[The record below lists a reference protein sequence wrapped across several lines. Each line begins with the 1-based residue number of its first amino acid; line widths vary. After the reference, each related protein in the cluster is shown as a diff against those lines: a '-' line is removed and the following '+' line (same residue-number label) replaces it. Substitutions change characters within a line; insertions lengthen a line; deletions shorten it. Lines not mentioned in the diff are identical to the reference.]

1 VSQYSHEKNIHI
13 YVGTFNLNGQTSG
26 INDDLSQWLCPPFLG
41 NSQLHPELVVVGF
54 QEIVQLSP
62 QQIMST
68 DPARR
73 QLWEQAVL
81 KALNSHARATGGREY
96 VLLRGGQLVGAALLI
111 YVKTSAIGQVRN
123 VEGSLK
129 KVGYCHSKV
138 LVAPESFL
146 TVLPLD
152 RYVRCRW
159 KQRSCRNPHGICKY
173 STMFRHGTSCCW
185 IFELRRTKPRLQDHR
200 AWIKVPARPN
210 YR

>member
-1 VSQYSHEKNIHI
+1 MCLRRSSQYSHEKNIHI

-41 NSQLHPELVVVGF
+41 NSQLHPELVVIGF

-81 KALNSHARATGGREY
+81 KTLNSHASAIGGEEY

-111 YVKTSAIGQVRN
+111 YVKTSAIGEVRN

-129 KVGYCHSKV
+129 KVCYFHSK
-138 LVAPESFL
+138 
-146 TVLPLD
+146 
-152 RYVRCRW
+152 
-159 KQRSCRNPHGICKY
+159 H
-173 STMFRHGTSCCW
+173 
-185 IFELRRTKPRLQDHR
+185 
-200 AWIKVPARPN
+200 
-210 YR
+210 

>member
-1 VSQYSHEKNIHI
+1 MSQYSHEKNIHI

-26 INDDLSQWLCPPFLG
+26 IYDDLSQWLCPPFLG

-81 KALNSHARATGGREY
+81 EALNSGGKEY

-111 YVKTSAIGQVRN
+111 YIKTSAIGQVRN

-129 KVGYCHSKV
+129 KVGYCHSKAS
-138 LVAPESFL
+138 VAPESFL
-146 TVLPLD
+146 TVLLLD
-152 RYVRCRW
+152 RHVRCRW
-159 KQRSCRNPHGICKY
+159 KQRSCCHPHGICEY
-173 STMFRHGTSCCW
+173 STVFRHGTSCCR
-185 IFELRRTKPRLQDHR
+185 IFELRRTEPRL
-200 AWIKVPARPN
+200 
-210 YR
+210 